1 MILNILGFVLL
12 VVFTIAVHEI
22 GHFLAARIYG
32 VPVKRFVVGLGRPL
46 LRHTSK
52 RSGIEYALGWLPVG
66 GYTKMAD
73 ASDSTLTNRQ
83 RALAYDAQP
92 VNHRALIT
100 LAGPGANLAVAMA
113 IYWALTFIGTPNMTP
128 VVAAPE
134 IGTPAAMAGVRAGDI
149 IIATDGTPTLGW
161 NDVRLAVV
169 QHIISAAP
177 LHLTVRPSRHSQ
189 VQNPALNE
197 APRIVSLDLSKI
209 STETSHPS
217 ALAGLTLSPEESTP
231 ITARIGFIPAFVL
244 ALNQTRLMTMMV
256 VRSLDQYVLGRQQPA
271 GPAARPTPPPDTL
284 AVRSILSVI
293 LSLVAFININLGVVN
308 LLPLP
313 LLDGGQ
319 AVLLY
324 GEAATGK
331 RLPARAR
338 RAWSISGIAV
348 ILAVALAAIHG
359 L

>member
-12 VVFTIAVHEI
+12 VVFTIAVHEF

-46 LRHTSK
+46 LHHTSK

-73 ASDSTLTNRQ
+73 ASDSTLTNDQ

-92 VNHRALIT
+92 VNHRALII

-113 IYWALTFIGTPNMTP
+113 IYWALTFIGTPDMTP

-149 IIATDGTPTLGW
+149 IIATDGTPALGW

-177 LHLTVRPSRHSQ
+177 LHLTVRPSRRSQ
-189 VQNPALNE
+189 AQNPALDE

-209 STETSHPS
+209 STETSHPT
-217 ALAGLTLSPEESTP
+217 ALAGLTLNPEESGP
-231 ITARIGFIPAFVL
+231 ITARIGFIPAFIL

-271 GPAARPTPPPDTL
+271 GPTAGPTPPDTL

-331 RLPARAR
+331 RLSARAR